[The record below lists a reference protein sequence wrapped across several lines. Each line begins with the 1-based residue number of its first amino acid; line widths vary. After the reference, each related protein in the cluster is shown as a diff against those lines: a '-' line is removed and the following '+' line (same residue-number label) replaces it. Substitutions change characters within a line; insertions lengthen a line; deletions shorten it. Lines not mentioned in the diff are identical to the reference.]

1 MIYAGIIHVI
11 CVVTVGVAVVILV
24 GVAIVIWVREILLQ
38 RTVVFCRHLETSDR
52 GLKVYFLWKEPRGTN
67 EDVGFYRKR
76 ETCTGRERENLTPGK
91 GESTVM

>member
-11 CVVTVGVAVVILV
+11 CVVTVGVAVVIL
-24 GVAIVIWVREILLQ
+24 VREILLQ

>member
-1 MIYAGIIHVI
+1 VIYAGIIHVI
-11 CVVTVGVAVVILV
+11 CVVTVGVAVVIL
-24 GVAIVIWVREILLQ
+24 VREILLQ

-67 EDVGFYRKR
+67 EDIGFYRKR